1 MNRNLNKA
9 SLIEFL
15 TLQAAAAAR
24 RGGAHTRAALG
35 PPCSIAVLA
44 TGDCSCADVAVRAW
58 GDGLRG
64 DLFSRTD
71 YLGEELVQINRC
83 SGTVGPA
90 SGFYRATSG
99 FTRREV
105 STQQNNMS
113 ESRARASSFLYPTNE
128 RGIGA
133 PPARLLSSH
142 ARHFGPHCPPQRR
155 RIKQDHAL
163 TSN

>member
-35 PPCSIAVLA
+35 PPCSRQA
-44 TGDCSCADVAVRAW
+44 TARVRTWPCARAW

-155 RIKQDHAL
+155 RIKPDHAL

>member
-1 MNRNLNKA
+1 M
-9 SLIEFL
+9 SY
-15 TLQAAAAAR
+15 AAGGGGGPAGRRTHAR
-24 RGGAHTRAALG
+24 CAR
-35 PPCSIAVLA
+35 PPVLA